1 MTYHQKQLCAL
12 MAAALSSTA
21 FAASIPAG
29 IAVPE
34 INEGFVY
41 VPQGPAIHLDYS
53 KLPENTMGA
62 FGLAQAWQDWNAK
75 NPESADSAMFNLK
88 TSDGTKKLNLA
99 YVINESMAK
108 VEGKKGALHID
119 HDANLEDTELKRMTS
134 GFVTDGA
141 VLGTADDKV
150 SFWLH
155 SAAAFKK
162 EGQSYE
168 GLQNIHNLTFIGEG
182 TTVYGDVINVMAR
195 YDSSSIVDGEF
206 NNATIVKLHDGA
218 QWHGD
223 LLTVY
228 AYKNGNPEDNDTFY
242 VEAGKEPRDA
252 FANKVQNRVTLTA
265 GSHWYGATRNVGE
278 AAATNV
284 TINDSAWTVTAD
296 SAVTSIT
303 THSHGEITLAD
314 GVYLKTGSLSV
325 ANSTLAADAE
335 PASGFTIRVDG
346 FNGTALQVADAVAE
360 GTINRVVGTAAVNN
374 GASVEEIADH
384 LLSTVVV
391 EGEVIKSVDFGIE
404 ASAFGNAYEGTV
416 SGSGVENVVTYVNP
430 NTDHVADTTAITM
443 MQWRA
448 EATDLMERMGELR
461 GQTGTNG
468 LWTRVTGGRSK
479 FGGIDND
486 FATLQFGYDHKIEAA
501 EDVYVGGAFSYTEGD
516 TDHAT
521 GSGENNLFAVSG
533 YATWIRDNGSYLDLA
548 VRYGMLHNSF
558 ELGVAD
564 GKFDTQALSVAVEGG
579 HRFALPAN
587 TFVEPAIGLSYS
599 HIFAESY
606 DSNTDQGAVRIDQDG
621 IDSTVARA
629 GLRAG
634 MSCPSNKGE
643 VYLSAFYNYDFQ
655 AETSTTFGPF
665 RTIEQDFGGG
675 WYELGAGASVNFS
688 DALRGWADF
697 KYVDGGEIE
706 TPVRV
711 TVGMRY
717 MF

>member
-29 IAVPE
+29 VAVPE

-41 VPQGPAIHLDYS
+41 VAQGPAIHLDYT
-53 KLPENTMGA
+53 KLLENTMGA

-75 NPESADSAMFNLK
+75 NPENANSAMFNLK

-108 VEGKKGALHID
+108 VEGKKGSLHID
-119 HDANLEDTELKRMTS
+119 HDANLQDDRLKRMTS
-134 GFVTDGA
+134 GYVTDGA
-141 VLGTADDKV
+141 VLGNANDKV

-155 SAAAFKK
+155 SAAALKK
-162 EGQSYE
+162 EDQSYE

-182 TTVYGDVINVMAR
+182 TTVYGDVINLMDR
-195 YDSSSIVDGEF
+195 YNDASIVDSQF
-206 NNATIVKLHDGA
+206 NNATTVKLHDGA
-218 QWHGD
+218 VWHGD
-223 LLTVY
+223 LLSKIANKDKENNVT
-228 AYKNGNPEDNDTFY
+228 Y
-242 VEAGKEPRDA
+242 VETSETTEAGEGT
-252 FANKVQNRVTLTA
+252 ANYVQNSVKLTA
-265 GSHWYGATRNVGE
+265 GSHWFGATRNFG
-278 AAATNV
+278 TNAKTDV
-284 TINDSAWTVTAD
+284 TINDSAWTVTGN

-374 GASVEEIADH
+374 GASVEEIAH
-384 LLSTVVV
+384 NLVSTVVV
-391 EGEVIKSVDFGIE
+391 DGGVIESVDFGIE

-416 SGSGVENVVTYVNP
+416 SGDVVENVVTYVNP